1 VLCQYLLIGSA
12 REAYIKKQGELYFG
26 ITLLMQP
33 SDREAPSAA
42 SSEQDAATLYVGR
55 SAKTRLRKTAA
66 RRIVLRQADS
76 IGRNQQFNVFNF

>member
-1 VLCQYLLIGSA
+1 LPQYWLLEILSCPAFPALCSPIVEEKASTRSGTITIVLCQYLLIGSA

-42 SSEQDAATLYVGR
+42 SSEQDAATL
-55 SAKTRLRKTAA
+55 
-66 RRIVLRQADS
+66 
-76 IGRNQQFNVFNF
+76 